1 MSSLVGFFLPV
12 ALTRL
17 EPNRVGRAGEGTHA
31 AHPVPPARRPLL
43 GPRTPRRMSLRP
55 WPWLSAA
62 RIHTAV
68 RSSPLTAF
76 SLGPCV
82 CTLKAGSTRHTKST
96 HSGHGVPT
104 RGDAVLSLHGLPPLR
119 ALAQGCEGAGAR
131 GKAARTRG
139 KPVMSPVSFVP
150 SALKGAKGGRRNR
163 PATSLGPVLRGHTA
177 RGVGAQAG
185 LSATPSGRH
194 CCPRRVPRALLT
206 PVALSPE
213 ATAEDHSWC
222 NSLGRLLGL
231 CSPRDGA
238 TGSLGRG
245 SERGRHGSSAPGQV

>member
-1 MSSLVGFFLPV
+1 MCQFAEPRLAKEMLGSQAETTKTMSSLVGFFLPV

-43 GPRTPRRMSLRP
+43 GPRAPRRMSLRP

-119 ALAQGCEGAGAR
+119 ALAQGCEGAGAH

-150 SALKGAKGGRRNR
+150 RALKGAKGGAKEQAGDEPGACAQRTHCAGGWRPGRAQCDPIGPALLPKTR
-163 PATSLGPVLRGHTA
+163 PAGPPDICRL
-177 RGVGAQAG
+177 
-185 LSATPSGRH
+185 
-194 CCPRRVPRALLT
+194 VP
-206 PVALSPE
+206 
-213 ATAEDHSWC
+213 
-222 NSLGRLLGL
+222 
-231 CSPRDGA
+231 
-238 TGSLGRG
+238 
-245 SERGRHGSSAPGQV
+245 

>member
-1 MSSLVGFFLPV
+1 MCQFAEPRLAKEMLGSQAETTKTMSSLVGFFLPV

-150 SALKGAKGGRRNR
+150 SALKGAKGG
-163 PATSLGPVLRGHTA
+163 PKE
-177 RGVGAQAG
+177 QAG
-185 LSATPSGRH
+185 DEPGACAQRTHCAVGGGGGLAPRPGSVRPHRAGTAAQDASRGPS
-194 CCPRRVPRALLT
+194 
-206 PVALSPE
+206 
-213 ATAEDHSWC
+213 
-222 NSLGRLLGL
+222 
-231 CSPRDGA
+231 
-238 TGSLGRG
+238 
-245 SERGRHGSSAPGQV
+245 

>member
-17 EPNRVGRAGEGTHA
+17 EPNGVGRAGEGTHA

-150 SALKGAKGGRRNR
+150 SALKGAKGGAEGTGRRR
-163 PATSLGPVLRGHTA
+163 A
-177 RGVGAQAG
+177 R
-185 LSATPSGRH
+185 
-194 CCPRRVPRALLT
+194 
-206 PVALSPE
+206 
-213 ATAEDHSWC
+213 
-222 NSLGRLLGL
+222 GL
-231 CSPRDGA
+231 CSEDTLRGGLAPRP
-238 TGSLGRG
+238 GSVRPHRAGTAAQDASRG
-245 SERGRHGSSAPGQV
+245 PS